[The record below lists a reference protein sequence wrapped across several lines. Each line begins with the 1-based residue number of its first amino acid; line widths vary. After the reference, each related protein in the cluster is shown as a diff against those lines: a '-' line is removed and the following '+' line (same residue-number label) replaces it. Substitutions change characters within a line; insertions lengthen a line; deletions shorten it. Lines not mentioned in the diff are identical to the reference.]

1 MALFV
6 SVALHVFLVAD
17 AHLDCVVIECS
28 GGTAQH
34 GGLAAGARALIG
46 AARLALDEARVVAG
60 KRVETGTTTRAISQV
75 TTSGTSPLFSTGQTS
90 TLISLEL

>member
-28 GGTAQH
+28 GGAAQH

-60 KRVETGTTTRAISQV
+60 ERVETARVVAAVAIAHAR
-75 TTSGTSPLFSTGQTS
+75 
-90 TLISLEL
+90 